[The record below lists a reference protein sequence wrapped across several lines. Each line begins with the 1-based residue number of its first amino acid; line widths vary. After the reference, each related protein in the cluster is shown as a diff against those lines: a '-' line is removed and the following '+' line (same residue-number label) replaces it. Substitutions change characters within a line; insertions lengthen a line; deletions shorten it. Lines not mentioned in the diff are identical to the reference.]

1 MINWTEVIVGICSMV
16 ITGIMVPLITAKKK
30 EVKNRLTDDQL
41 ATVEYWTEIG
51 VRWAKQWLW
60 SESGQ
65 NKKTEVTEFL
75 NKKLAELNL
84 SMTAEDIDK
93 IIEAI
98 YERIKTDDEQ
108 H

>member
-1 MINWTEVIVGICSMV
+1 MIDWTEVIIGICSIV
-16 ITGIMVPLITAKKK
+16 ITGIMIPLINAKRK
-30 EVKNRLTDDQL
+30 EVK
-41 ATVEYWTEIG
+41 YWTEVG

-65 NKKTEVTEFL
+65 KKKAEVTDFL

-84 SMTAEDIDK
+84 NMTAEDIDK

-98 YERIKTDDEQ
+98 YERVKAESE
-108 H
+108 

>member
-1 MINWTEVIVGICSMV
+1 MAVRGLGKGLDS
-16 ITGIMVPLITAKKK
+16 LIPSAAVESKKK

-41 ATVEYWTEIG
+41 ATVEYWTEVG

-65 NKKTEVTEFL
+65 KKKAEVTDFL

-84 SMTAEDIDK
+84 NMTAEDIDK

-98 YERIKTDDEQ
+98 YEKVKAESE
-108 H
+108 

>member
-1 MINWTEVIVGICSMV
+1 MIDWTEIIIGICSMV
-16 ITGIMVPLITAKKK
+16 ITGIMIPLINAKKK

-41 ATVEYWTEIG
+41 ATVEYWTEVG

-65 NKKTEVTEFL
+65 KKKAEVTDFL

-84 SMTAEDIDK
+84 NMTAEDIDK

-98 YERIKTDDEQ
+98 YEKVKAESE
-108 H
+108 